1 MKSIFTAAAL
11 PLVLAGL
18 LSQMPAIADTAS
30 PMVLA
35 QDGTSNTGDTFAPTN
50 PGDAPLSNPSLDS
63 GPPSELDNGG
73 TSDSLRGAGEPGSTP
88 SAGFSGNSSTSQSLS
103 AAPLSGSG
111 SGSGFGGG
119 SSTSQSLS
127 ESPLSH

>member
-11 PLVLAGL
+11 PMMLAAFTPP
-18 LSQMPAIADTAS
+18 MPAVTDSGS
-30 PMVLA
+30 PLVMA
-35 QDGTSNTGDTFAPTN
+35 QDSTSDTNTFAPTN
-50 PGDAPLSNPSLDS
+50 PGDAPLTSPSLDS

-103 AAPLSGSG
+103 TAPLSGSG
-111 SGSGFGGG
+111 GGSSFGGS

-127 ESPLSH
+127 ATPLSR